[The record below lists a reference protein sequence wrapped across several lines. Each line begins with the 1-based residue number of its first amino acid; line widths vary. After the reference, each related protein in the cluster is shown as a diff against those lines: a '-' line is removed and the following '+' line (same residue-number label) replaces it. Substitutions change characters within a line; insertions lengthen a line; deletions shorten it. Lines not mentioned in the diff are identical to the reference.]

1 MKYDKVYL
9 RKRPQYDEMI
19 DEIEF
24 KQPKIKYPNRVAQF
38 MRNTPQLSQFDGN
51 YSFLTMEEQESD
63 IAKEQILQ
71 QAIKLMASRNGLTR
85 ASLQAKTNVE
95 TSYPPPSDYESPGD
109 GGFTDYADSE
119 VQRRLVQRRAK
130 NAVMAEKAKLDLD
143 EHVRQTARGLFAD
156 SDPEDLSKAE
166 QTAGRDIKTMLGNF
180 FGNTN
185 TGEQASSSTS
195 KQVYPSGLNAVD
207 LSTPQRKRATKR
219 QGTKREGDEPE
230 GVPRRIREK
239 SQPMP
244 ETKAEPK
251 AKAKPKARK

>member
-38 MRNTPQLSQFDGN
+38 MRNTPQLSQFDGD
-51 YSFLTMEEQESD
+51 YSFLSMEEQESN

-85 ASLQAKTNVE
+85 ASLQAKTSVE

-109 GGFTDYADSE
+109 GDFTDYADSE
-119 VQRRLVQRRAK
+119 IHRREVEKRARYLAMAERAK
-130 NAVMAEKAKLDLD
+130 QDLD
-143 EHVRQTARGLFAD
+143 KHVRQTAKGIFAD

-166 QTAGRDIKTMLGNF
+166 QKAGRDIKTMLGNL
-180 FGNTN
+180 FGTTN

-195 KQVYPSGLNAVD
+195 KPVYPSGINPVD
-207 LSTPQRKRATKR
+207 LSTPQRKRATRR
-219 QGTKREGDEPE
+219 QGTQREGAEPE
-230 GVPRRIREK
+230 GVPRRRREK

-244 ETKAEPK
+244 EAEPK